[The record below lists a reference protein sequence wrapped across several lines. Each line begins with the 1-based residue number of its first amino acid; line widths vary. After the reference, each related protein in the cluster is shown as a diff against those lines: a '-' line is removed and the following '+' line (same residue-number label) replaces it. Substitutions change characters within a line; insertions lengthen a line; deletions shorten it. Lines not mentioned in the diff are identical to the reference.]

1 MSLSAAA
8 RLFLARV
15 QFVECA
21 LQLFQ
26 LLPSLAEFTFRRQAL
41 VVGKVSGCFRNKR
54 IEIRSGLG

>member
-1 MSLSAAA
+1 LT
-8 RLFLARV
+8 RV
-15 QFVECA
+15 QLVECA

-54 IEIRSGLG
+54 IEIRCGLG